1 MFENF
6 PYSNFHDLNTDW
18 LIKRVKNIET
28 SEANA
33 KASEEAAAE
42 SATAAAQSAKASD
55 QSAQA
60 SAQSAQAS
68 ALSELNARSSAVASA
83 ESARLAETTVADTA
97 NQINVLQ
104 SRVDNII
111 PDGTQTQGN
120 TELLDIRVGF
130 NGKIYQSA
138 GDSVRN
144 QVSNVVN
151 EISNYNSVEFLSF
164 LNKTNET
171 VQNITYAW
179 NGDSCTV
186 TGSNTAISFTAM
198 FLSKVSFP
206 VGMKA
211 GNTYF
216 LKYSGN
222 MVQFRVYYY
231 ESAEGSAIQL
241 LNSTTDRTFTI
252 PNNATGIQIRLH
264 VPSGS
269 TVNETVSPKILNA
282 LTNEELTA
290 NLVTYKLNPTGNT
303 TDRKTDIEYML
314 NTTGVCYL
322 GSGDFYV
329 SGIDMPDMSKIY
341 GNGAN
346 TRIILLGNNTDE
358 GYAIKLSNN
367 CYVESL
373 TVLGNVTNIPVSS
386 LTSTVI
392 NRHGILFKAN
402 YDTDQSTILRCFI
415 RNVRIGNFT
424 GGGITCINTG
434 YSTWSCVGVTDC
446 YIYRCTAGIYV
457 PYWSEFHRF
466 VSVHC
471 TQCYYGAVNN
481 GGNCTFIGCNFSSN
495 IIGMLMDNSTDQS
508 PNNSHGSVIGCT
520 FDHED
525 NNNGIG
531 IKIDGCQNG
540 EVFSDC
546 QLFYS
551 DIEVNNAKGIQFNN
565 FNIGGSGNEITITK
579 GTDGGLVIFNG
590 CVFKDD
596 SYSVSVSPGYD
607 ACKFINCY
615 TRDGL
620 TVTV

>member
-1 MFENF
+1 MYDNF
-6 PYSNFHDLNTDW
+6 PYSNYHDLNTDW
-18 LIKRVKNIET
+18 IVNKIKNVET

-33 KASEEAAAE
+33 KASEDN
-42 SATAAAQSAKASD
+42 AKASEE
-55 QSAQA
+55 A
-60 SAQSAQAS
+60 SAQNAADASNYAQQAHTSQVLADNSATSASQSAEAS
-68 ALSELNARSSAVASA
+68 ANSAH
-83 ESARLAETTVADTA
+83 LAEATVADTA
-97 NQINVLQ
+97 NQIAVLQ

-111 PDGTQTQGN
+111 PDGTQTAGN

-130 NGKIYQSA
+130 NGKTYTSA
-138 GDSVRN
+138 GDAVRN

-164 LNKTNET
+164 LNKNDET
-171 VQNITYAW
+171 VQGITYTW

-186 TGSNTAISFTAM
+186 SGSNTAISFTSM

-216 LKYSGN
+216 LKYSGTA
-222 MVQFRVYYY
+222 VQFRVYYY

-241 LNSTTDRTFTI
+241 FNSLNDRTFTI
-252 PNNATGIQIRLH
+252 PNSATGIQIRLH
-264 VPSGS
+264 VPANSN
-269 TVNETVSPKILNA
+269 VNETVSPKILNA

-290 NLVTYKLNPTGNT
+290 NLVTYKLNPSGDT
-303 TDRKTDIEYML
+303 TDRKSDIEYML
-314 NTTGVCYL
+314 NTSGVCYL

-329 SGIDMPDMSKIY
+329 SGINMPVSSKIY
-341 GNGAN
+341 GCGAS

-358 GYAIKLSNN
+358 GYAIKLADN

-373 TVLGNVTNIPVSS
+373 TVLGSATNIPVSS
-386 LTSTVI
+386 LTSTVV

-402 YDTDQSTILRCFI
+402 YDSDQSTILKCFI
-415 RNVRIGNFT
+415 SNVRIANFT
-424 GGGITCINTG
+424 GGGIACINTG

-481 GGNCTFIGCNFSSN
+481 GGNCTYIGCNFSSN

-525 NNNGIG
+525 NNTGVG

-540 EVFSDC
+540 EIFSDC

-565 FNIGGSGNEITITK
+565 FNIGGTGNEITINK
-579 GTDGGLVIFNG
+579 GTDGGSVIFNG
-590 CVFKDD
+590 CIFKDD
-596 SYSVSVSPGYD
+596 SYTISVSSGYT
-607 ACKFINCY
+607 ACKFINCF
-615 TRDGL
+615 TRDGN
-620 TVTV
+620 TVTA

>member
-18 LIKRVKNIET
+18 LINKVKNIET

-33 KASEEAAAE
+33 KASEANAKASEEASAQHSADASNYAQQAYTSQVQAENSAE
-42 SATAAAQSAKASD
+42 SASQSAEE
-55 QSAQA
+55 SA
-60 SAQSAQAS
+60 
-68 ALSELNARSSAVASA
+68 N
-83 ESARLAETTVADTA
+83 SARLAEETVAETA

-111 PDGTQTQGN
+111 PNQTQTEGN

-130 NGKIYQSA
+130 NGKTYISA
-138 GDSVRN
+138 GDAVRN
-144 QVSNVVN
+144 QISNVVN

-164 LNKTNET
+164 LNKTDVT
-171 VQNITYAW
+171 VQEITYTW
-179 NGDSCTV
+179 NGDSCTIS
-186 TGSNTAISFTAM
+186 GSNTAISFTAM

-216 LKYSGN
+216 LKYSATT
-222 MVQFRVYYY
+222 VQFRVYYY

-241 LNSTTDRTFTI
+241 FNSFTDRTFTI
-252 PNNATGIQIRLH
+252 PSTATGIQIRLH
-264 VPSGS
+264 VPANSN
-269 TVNETVSPKILNA
+269 VNETVSPKILNA

-290 NLVTYKLNPTGNT
+290 NLVTYKLNPSGNT
-303 TDRKTDIEYML
+303 TDRKADIEYML
-314 NTTGVCYL
+314 NTSGLCYL

-329 SGIDMPDMSKIY
+329 SGIDMPASSKIY
-341 GNGAN
+341 GAGAS

-358 GYAIKLSNN
+358 GYAIKLSDN

-373 TVLGNVTNIPVSS
+373 TILGNVTNIPISS
-386 LTSTVI
+386 LTSTVV
-392 NRHGILFKAN
+392 NRHGILFKAS

-415 RNVRIGNFT
+415 RNVRIANFT
-424 GGGITCINTG
+424 GGGIACINTG

-446 YIYRCTAGIYV
+446 YIYRCTAGIYI

-481 GGNCTFIGCNFSSN
+481 GGNCTFVGCNFSSN
-495 IIGMLMDNSTDQS
+495 IIGMIMDNSSDQS

-525 NNNGIG
+525 DNNGIG

-546 QLFYS
+546 QLFYA

-565 FNIGGSGNEITITK
+565 FNIGGSGNAITITK
-579 GTDGGLVIFNG
+579 GTGGGSVIFNG
-590 CVFKDD
+590 CMFKDD
-596 SYSVSVSPGYD
+596 SYTIHVSSGYT
-607 ACKFINCY
+607 ACKFINCF
-615 TRDGL
+615 TRNGN
-620 TVTV
+620 TVTA